1 MLDDVTRAQARN
13 RCSHVFLAECASLR
27 VKEGDVGKGGTDGN
41 AGQHPVII
49 RYLQGHC
56 GAPATAGLR
65 QIRALADQS
74 STQKRGGGAGDCGL
88 GVSRGFDKFTVQPKK
103 IAVIFAMSSEVVRAN
118 PLNYINVMR
127 EKVGEAF
134 AVAFDNAV
142 LHGDS
147 TPFGAYV
154 DQTKKTVDLT
164 SPDAYGATNNALKLL
179 VNDGKKFTGG
189 LLDNVTEPV
198 INDALDKNGRPLFI
212 EPTYTD
218 TNSLTRTG
226 RILARP
232 ITIAEGVKGSGKDAP
247 AGYFG
252 DFSKILWGQVGGI
265 SYDISDQAT
274 LDLSEAQDGSGMTSL
289 WQNNLVA
296 VRAEAEF
303 AALVRDPEAFVKVTT
318 GKGGSDSNVAA

>member
-1 MLDDVTRAQARN
+1 MAVDAKNLATTNDFSGFLEPTQAAPIFEEMTKR
-13 RCSHVFLAECASLR
+13 SLVQPLARKIEMGPTGVS
-27 VKEGDVGKGGTDGN
+27 VPFWDGDVQAHWVDEAGKK
-41 AGQHPVII
+41 P
-49 RYLQGHC
+49 
-56 GAPATAGLR
+56 
-65 QIRALADQS
+65 LA
-74 STQKRGGGAGDCGL
+74 KG
-88 GVSRGFDKFTVQPKK
+88 GFDKFTIQPKK

-118 PLNYINVMR
+118 PLNYLNVMR

-134 AVAFDNAV
+134 AVAFDQAV
-142 LHGDS
+142 LHGTG
-147 TPFGAYV
+147 TPFGDYV
-154 DQTKKTVDLT
+154 DQTTKSVELT
-164 SPDAYGATNNALKLL
+164 DPNAYAATNNALKLL

-189 LLDNVTEPV
+189 LLDNITEPV
-198 INDALDKNGRPLFI
+198 INDALDANGRPLFI

-232 ITIAEGVKGSGKDAP
+232 VTIAEGVRGEDAQAP

-252 DFSKILWGQVGGI
+252 DFSKIYWGQVGGI

-274 LDLSEAQDGSGMTSL
+274 LDLSAAQDGSGMTSL

-303 AALVRDPEAFVKVTT
+303 AALVRDPEAFVKVTS
-318 GKGGSDSNVAA
+318 GVASAEAA

>member
-1 MLDDVTRAQARN
+1 MAVDAKNLATTGDFSGFLEPKQAAPIFEEMTKR
-13 RCSHVFLAECASLR
+13 SLVQPLAKKIEMGPTGVSIPFWD
-27 VKEGDVGKGGTDGN
+27 GDVQAHWVDEAGKK
-41 AGQHPVII
+41 P
-49 RYLQGHC
+49 
-56 GAPATAGLR
+56 
-65 QIRALADQS
+65 LA
-74 STQKRGGGAGDCGL
+74 KG
-88 GVSRGFDKFTVQPKK
+88 GFDKFTVQPKK

-118 PLNYINVMR
+118 PLNYVNVMR
-127 EKVGEAF
+127 EKVAEAF
-134 AVAFDNAV
+134 AVAFDQAV
-142 LHGDS
+142 LHGTN
-147 TPFGAYV
+147 TPFGKYV

-189 LLDNVTEPV
+189 LLDNVTEPI

-218 TNSLTRTG
+218 TNSLIRTG

-232 ITIAEGVKGSGKDAP
+232 ITIAEGVKGSESAFAP

-252 DFSKILWGQVGGI
+252 DFSKIIWGQVGGI

-296 VRAEAEF
+296 VRCEAEF
-303 AALVRDPEAFVKVTT
+303 AALVRDPEAFVKVTDGT
-318 GKGGSDSNVAA
+318 AG

>member
-1 MLDDVTRAQARN
+1 MAIHEGNLATTGDFKGFLEPTLAAPIFDEMAKKSLVQPLARKVEMGPTGV
-13 RCSHVFLAECASLR
+13 SIPFWD
-27 VKEGDVGKGGTDGN
+27 GDVAAHWVDEAGKK
-41 AGQHPVII
+41 P
-49 RYLQGHC
+49 
-56 GAPATAGLR
+56 
-65 QIRALADQS
+65 LA
-74 STQKRGGGAGDCGL
+74 KG
-88 GVSRGFDKFTVQPKK
+88 GFDKFTVTPKK

-142 LHGDS
+142 LHGTN
-147 TPFGAYV
+147 TPFGAFL
-154 DQTKKTVDLT
+154 DQTSKEVDLGD
-164 SPDAYGATNNALKLL
+164 PNAYGATNNALKLL
-179 VNDGKKFTGG
+179 VKDKHKFTGG
-189 LLDNVTEPV
+189 LLDNITEPV
-198 INDALDKNGRPLFI
+198 INDALDANGRPLFI

-218 TNSLTRTG
+218 TNSLTRQG

-232 ITIAEGVKGSGKDAP
+232 VTIAEGVQNEDGAP

-252 DFSKILWGQVGGI
+252 DFSQVLWGQVGGI

-296 VRAEAEF
+296 VRCEAEF

-318 GKGGSDSNVAA
+318 GGSEGAVEE